1 MTIYQIADILTG
13 LVESIMMFTLFGTF
27 CSKRE
32 QIADWVYVIAILILT
47 LLINVSNYFFHSGL
61 LNAVGMCTAFIL
73 MSTLFNG
80 KVIIK
85 ILVSFLTIVLIGIL
99 EIMVL
104 FGITVAYNITVS
116 AVVDTPL
123 YRLLG
128 IILSKMFSLFIA
140 NIIRVKFKD
149 KRLQMGPS
157 YWILFLVTFTTSV
170 VAVFLIF
177 KLSYNIENTSMYTLS
192 ILCSFGLLAST
203 FFAMFLYENL
213 AKQSEEI
220 SLQKQYEQHLK
231 TQLKHLDEVLITQNQ
246 IKKFKHDF
254 MNYKIGLQSYLENDN
269 CAGAQEYL
277 EKLAVKMNPE
287 KRILE
292 TGNVALD
299 AILSTKAAIAE
310 SKSIAFIT
318 KLQIPGNL
326 PLDPID
332 ICVIFGN
339 ALDNAIEAC
348 EKIESFDKKISLT
361 IIYQKDCLFCKI
373 VNSVGSPQS
382 FSLKTSKADD
392 KNHGFGL
399 DNIRASL
406 EKYQAEPIIIQTEDE
421 FILKFIIPLSL

>member
-13 LVESIMMFTLFGTF
+13 LVEAIMMFTLFRTF
-27 CSKRE
+27 CRTKE
-32 QIADWVYVIAILILT
+32 QIPRWVYGVAVLVLT
-47 LLINVSNYFFHSGL
+47 LLINISNYFFHSGL

-73 MSTLFNG
+73 ASTLFNG
-80 KVIIK
+80 KLLVK
-85 ILVSFLTIVLIGIL
+85 ISVSLLTIVLIGIL

-104 FGITVAYNITVS
+104 FGITVAYGITVS
-116 AVVDTPL
+116 DVVDIPL

-128 IILSKMFSLFIA
+128 IIVSKMFSLFIA

-149 KRLQMGPS
+149 KSLQMGPS
-157 YWILFLVTFTTSV
+157 YWILFMVMFITSV

-231 TQLKHLDEVLITQNQ
+231 TQLKHLDEVLVTQNQ

-254 MNYKIGLQSYLENDN
+254 MNYKIGLQLYLENGD
-269 CAGAQEYL
+269 CTGAKEYL
-277 EKLAVKMNPE
+277 ENLVVKMNPE

-310 SKSIAFIT
+310 SKSIVFVSN
-318 KLQIPGNL
+318 LQIPRNL
-326 PLDPID
+326 VLDPID

-348 EKIESFDKKISLT
+348 EKIESLEKKISLT

-373 VNSVGSPQS
+373 VNSAIASDS
-382 FSLKTSKADD
+382 FSLRTSKSDN

-399 DNIRASL
+399 DNIKASL
-406 EKYQAEPIIIQTEDE
+406 EKYQSEPVILQTDDE
-421 FILKFIIPLSL
+421 FTLKFIIPLSL